1 MHRLFRLISVF
12 LFLWI
17 LNGCASTEG
26 IDANCPGRGDLWPS
40 DELWEICFKKLPDS
54 FLQCEANIAD
64 LSSKDDATLQDRYNV
79 AFFRPRLA
87 QYVENA
93 SHSSTHD
100 MILESRNEL
109 RALAEEY
116 PYSFD
121 VIERLAY
128 FESDDYRRFALH
140 WRMMELAPSC
150 TDALYWLVSD
160 GVGPY
165 DFDRDPSDLTARRVS
180 ERLEHRNQLLLYGYE
195 HGSSKK
201 ERMYFAVIWFH
212 ELWNNQ
218 DTKLARKFRHR
229 VIDDLGLVE
238 LDFDDRSRTESL
250 ELICHSWSFGM
261 GFAPLCVEAI
271 EQLTKNF
278 AGRSKAARTEV
289 VDAIGSILYE
299 ISERLEYSDPQQ
311 LVLFLDGVPEV
322 RYQYGTEVADTVD
335 RLVKAFLR
343 IPQASVDPDYRQLQA
358 KLNELQARVIHLVD
372 IRKTQ
377 RPAQHDVDPHVLL
390 LPPPPSP

>member
-17 LNGCASTEG
+17 LNGCASTAG

-40 DELWEICFKKLPDS
+40 DELWEICGEKLHDS
-54 FLQCEANIAD
+54 LLLCEAKIAE
-64 LSSKDDATLQDRYNV
+64 LSSKDNPTLQDRYNV
-79 AFFRPRLA
+79 AFFRAEL
-87 QYVENA
+87 A
-93 SHSSTHD
+93 SH
-100 MILESRNEL
+100 LELDDYARAYEMYLSSRNEL
-109 RALAEEY
+109 RTLAEEY
-116 PYSFD
+116 PTSFD
-121 VIERLAY
+121 VIEELASL
-128 FESDDYRRFALH
+128 ENDDSRRFALH

-150 TDALYWLVSD
+150 TRALIWK
-160 GVGPY
+160 VGNFTGSY
-165 DFDRDPSDLTARRVS
+165 DWDRDPDKWVDRTTN
-180 ERLEHRNQLLLYGYE
+180 ERIEHRNQLLLYGYE
-195 HGSSKK
+195 HGPSKK
-201 ERMYFAVIWFH
+201 DRMFFAVIWFH

-229 VIDDLGLVE
+229 VIDDLDLEE
-238 LDFDDRSRTESL
+238 LNFDDQSRTESL

-289 VDAIGSILYE
+289 VNAIGSILYE
-299 ISERLEYSDPQQ
+299 VSERLEYSDPQQ

-335 RLVKAFLR
+335 RLVKAFLQ
-343 IPQASVDPDYRQLQA
+343 IPQASVDPDYRQLRA

-377 RPAQHDVDPHVLL
+377 KPALHDVDPHVLL